1 MPPKPLTLLV
11 FDTAAAHCAAAIL
24 RGDDIVAS
32 QIEPMKTGQAER
44 LLPLLESL
52 LEQAGL
58 VWADMDGL
66 GVGVGPGNF
75 TGVRLGVAA
84 ARGLSMA
91 LNVPAVGI
99 SSLDMR
105 AADAGNCTVIV
116 PATRGQAYAQRFDD
130 GVPQSDIE
138 MIEVDEPPATP
149 SINLTRMAL
158 LTAQR
163 LAGTSSAPTPIYL
176 RPADAAPGADA
187 PPRMLDAR

>member
-1 MPPKPLTLLV
+1 LPLKPLTLLV

-24 RGDDIVAS
+24 RGDDIVVA

-44 LLPLLESL
+44 LVPLLESL

-58 VWADMDGL
+58 VWADLDGL
-66 GVGVGPGNF
+66 GVGIGPGNF

-84 ARGLSMA
+84 AKGLSMA
-91 LNVPAVGI
+91 LKVPAVGI

-105 AADAGNCTVIV
+105 AADVGQCEVIV

-130 GVPQSDIE
+130 GVVQSEIE
-138 MIEVDEPPATP
+138 IIEVDEPPATP
-149 SINLTRMAL
+149 PINLARMAW

-163 LAGTSSAPTPIYL
+163 LAETTSAPAPIYL

-187 PPRMLDAR
+187 PPRILNAG